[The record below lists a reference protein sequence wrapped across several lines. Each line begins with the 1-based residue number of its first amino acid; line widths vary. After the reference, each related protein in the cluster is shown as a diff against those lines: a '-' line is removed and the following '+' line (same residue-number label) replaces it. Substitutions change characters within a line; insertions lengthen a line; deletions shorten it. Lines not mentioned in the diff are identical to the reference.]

1 MPSYFPKASILV
13 TKENIFP
20 KWVENKSKRKLSYDS
35 RSKKY
40 LGKLSF
46 LSFFPQPLP
55 LFPHLPLFAHLPLS
69 ASWWTVLAPL
79 GTPTSTHFDSLKR
92 WTWHVASFL
101 RDERWTRPCQRCNS
115 SYFGR
120 WRDGDITSPC
130 FAFWL
135 GGIYWMYVCLYIHVC
150 GVVQAQARTPCWK
163 KENDSMGQQFPKTL
177 PNSPLSKPSPSK
189 QLQPTRKT
197 ICEFPSKDSQPQKK
211 KHKKSLVFWP
221 LPPVTPNLLDF
232 SNADNQPGNHPH
244 PNPPLPPTPLV
255 LWSFPP
261 VPPGHQSQTWRNL
274 RVPGARGMM
283 EWGDF
288 WHFPRDDQMTNSN
301 NGKNVERLIKGL
313 GMGPRTTWEWL
324 AMQQATRN
332 NKWIERNTNGQ
343 EEGIFW

>member
-135 GGIYWMYVCLYIHVC
+135 GGIYWMYVCLYIVLSKRKHAHLV
-150 GVVQAQARTPCWK
+150 GK
-163 KENDSMGQQFPKTL
+163 KKTIL
-177 PNSPLSKPSPSK
+177 WANNSPKRSRIPHF
-189 QLQPTRKT
+189 Q
-197 ICEFPSKDSQPQKK
+197 
-211 KHKKSLVFWP
+211 
-221 LPPVTPNLLDF
+221 
-232 SNADNQPGNHPH
+232 NHPH
-244 PNPPLPPTPLV
+244 PNSCNQLEKPYV
-255 LWSFPP
+255 NFPP
-261 VPPGHQSQTWRNL
+261 KIRNRKKKTQKIPSL
-274 RVPGARGMM
+274 
-283 EWGDF
+283 
-288 WHFPRDDQMTNSN
+288 
-301 NGKNVERLIKGL
+301 
-313 GMGPRTTWEWL
+313 L
-324 AMQQATRN
+324 AIATRYP
-332 NKWIERNTNGQ
+332 
-343 EEGIFW
+343 